1 MWTLVLVFMADF
13 GNIST
18 QQISF
23 YQSQQECIEAAER
36 IDIQRTEER
45 PYTVKAECFQAEG
58 MYE

>member
-23 YQSQQECIEAAER
+23 YQSQQECIEAAAK